1 MVSKLHRKILVEIVL
16 PVLLG
21 CLVSIGLSSY
31 VFLGQASTW
40 LDTSKEA
47 SKAEELSSLDR
58 LTKDKAAFTRE
69 TSTHILY
76 IYMM

>member
-1 MVSKLHRKILVEIVL
+1 MVSKLHRKILLEIVL

-21 CLVSIGLSSY
+21 CLVSIGLSAY
-31 VFLGQASTW
+31 VFLGQAITW

-69 TSTHILY
+69 TSTHILSV
-76 IYMM
+76 